1 MHARAAES
9 LLPFLHANARV
20 LDIGSGSGYLTHVLA
35 NLVGD
40 RGRIVGIDHVQ
51 GLVDLAKGNMSR
63 SEAGRR
69 LLETEKVQFV
79 TGDGRR
85 GWAEGAP
92 YDAIHVGAAAKEMH
106 QAIIDQLKAPGRSVV
121 ICSPMKSA

>member
-9 LLPFLHANARV
+9 LLPFLNANARV

-40 RGRIVGIDHVQ
+40 RGCVVGIDHVQ
-51 GLVDLAKGNMSR
+51 GLVDLARGNMGR
-63 SEAGRR
+63 SEAGCR
-69 LLETEKVQFV
+69 LLETERVRFV
-79 TGDGRR
+79 TGDGRK

-106 QAIIDQLKAPGRSVV
+106 QDIIDQLKGPGR
-121 ICSPMKSA
+121 